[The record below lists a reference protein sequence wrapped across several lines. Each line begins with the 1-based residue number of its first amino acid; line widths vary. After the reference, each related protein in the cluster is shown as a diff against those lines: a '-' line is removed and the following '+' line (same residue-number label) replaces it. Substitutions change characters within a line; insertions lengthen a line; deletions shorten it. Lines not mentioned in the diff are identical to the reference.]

1 MSRNVQQFRNVK
13 RGDPA
18 EKIRGLAQELRHR
31 PHTRK
36 RSLFSM
42 AGPIAAIAIGGLT
55 VAWERGGLK
64 SVASPLSL
72 FAGGGCNIKGNVS
85 IDTGERIYHVPGQK
99 YYEATRISPQYGER
113 WFCSEQEARSAGWRK
128 SRT

>member
-1 MSRNVQQFRNVK
+1 MYRHFR
-13 RGDPA
+13 RIRRADREQTLRILA
-18 EKIRGLAQELRHR
+18 EDLHR
-31 PHTRK
+31 RPRARK
-36 RSLFSM
+36 RPTFSM
-42 AGPIAAIAIGGLT
+42 VAGPIAAIAIGGLALT
-55 VAWERGGLK
+55 WEQGGLK
-64 SVASPLSL
+64 SVASPMSL

-99 YYEATRISPQYGER
+99 YYEATRISQQYGER